1 MEGEAEAVETGR
13 PRETKLTKDG
23 GKIAEAGA
31 RSGEKFAF
39 EMGREGGE
47 ETRKKKKR
55 ERGRD

>member
-13 PRETKLTKDG
+13 PRETKLTK
-23 GKIAEAGA
+23 GA